1 MIDNYQF
8 GKIVV
13 NGASYENDII
23 LFGDIVQAA
32 WRRKKGHELC
42 VADIQKSLDQFL
54 PTVIVVGTGKFGLMK
69 VLPET
74 EAFLQSRQ
82 IRLVIKKTG
91 EAIGTYN
98 SLMNSENVLG
108 AFHLT
113 C

>member
-23 LFGDIVQAA
+23 LFGDIVQATW
-32 WRRKKGHELC
+32 WRKNGHELC
-42 VADIQKSLDQFL
+42 VADIQKSLDQFR
-54 PTVIVVGTGKFGLMK
+54 PTVIVVGTGKFGMMK

-82 IRLVIKKTG
+82 IRFIIQKTG